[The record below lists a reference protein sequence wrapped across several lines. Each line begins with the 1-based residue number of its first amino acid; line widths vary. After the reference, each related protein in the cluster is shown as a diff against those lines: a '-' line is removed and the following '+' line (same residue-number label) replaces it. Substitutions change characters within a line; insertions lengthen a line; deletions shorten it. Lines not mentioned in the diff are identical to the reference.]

1 MIRIS
6 CRQTQRCCHDL
17 GCLKVYSEIAFFC
30 ISSHHDSIVEF
41 DDTEF
46 ASHTTPNH
54 PNDTRNALRSQLAP
68 IYYADDSQCCRFQ
81 SKAWNPLNF
90 WNLNAESLS
99 ADTTNPIFRFSIIR
113 EYIDDITTRFP
124 AQHTLSSYV
133 KMKYHLIHCPNRA
146 SLHNLSSFW
155 NEQK

>member
-1 MIRIS
+1 MRIL
-6 CRQTQRCCHDL
+6 CRQTQRCCHDPTE
-17 GCLKVYSEIAFFC
+17 CKKSNFYC
-30 ISSHHDSIVEF
+30 IRTISRDHDSIVEF

-54 PNDTRNALRSQLAP
+54 PNDTRNALRSQLAS

-99 ADTTNPIFRFSIIR
+99 ADTTNPLFRLSIIR
-113 EYIDDITTRFP
+113 EYIGDITTRFP